1 MTDNQGYGPGA
12 MVLLNMQS
20 AVVSISNESAVTYGD
35 YMIDGDEVDDGFNLT
50 NLTSSRSTYRWYFQ
64 VMAVVARSYYQYSL
78 NLSKEFDTF
87 GTYNLTATIYDPIS
101 QYTYFD
107 NVFPIIGIYDY
118 IYFYYYYFILVYF

>member
-1 MTDNQGYGPGA
+1 

-35 YMIDGDEVDDGFNLT
+35 YMIDGDEVDGGFNLT

-78 NLSKEFDTF
+78 NLSQEFDTF

-107 NVFPIIGIYDY
+107 NVFPIIGI
-118 IYFYYYYFILVYF
+118 